1 MMKYLTEWTL
11 SALVSALVLLGM
23 PIDARSDVELAQTTR
38 SASDIFPILRDVP
51 GLSNLPAS
59 NSKKSGALQSATVT
73 LRGKPATIYGFKIG
87 NTDVAAIVPSSF
99 ALNDIV
105 PIPQNAPTLGVQF
118 KDVAFIYVPKGGANP
133 KVSTNSFPSAVK
145 IAANHLGQ
153 SVPLQEGL
161 NLFGLSNFN
170 GANSIR
176 TVLQTI
182 GHSQPILP
190 VTGVFPPNLFENDP
204 KNAPKKIKDAL
215 LTSLKLDLPLPKL
228 KIPGMPDIVVVDN
241 ARLAIVGRNVKG
253 KPQVFVGVTGGLDV
267 KLASAVHR
275 FSFGLLAADPGK
287 AFKPTIT
294 AESKDTVKL
303 PFVQPLDLTAMQLV
317 AEKKG
322 NTWDLA
328 INASAKLKGKTIAV
342 SVHHDPKNG
351 DTAAINTKMTLA
363 DLLPTGTNLPGVT
376 DVEFDKIAVSKN
388 VIQVFGQIKGMDA
401 GIAAF
406 KHNGRTLIA
415 VATPKPVHISNLVP
429 QLGKTPLDDVSFNN
443 MVYLWVPKGANV
455 TGLKPSDLPP
465 SIAEIAVKAG
475 VPITTKDGI
484 NIVGQMGIAKNGE
497 LGQLLTMAGLYK
509 SSLPLAGAL
518 SPAIFQK
525 GNATQIKNEILD
537 HLNFNISLPK
547 INLPGLSSV
556 VGVQN
561 TTLAI
566 KGENVNGTR
575 SLDVAVGGELDF
587 SVTGTK
593 LQLDYV
599 VALHK
604 QSGQPDSLALSAKQ
618 PKDKI
623 ITIKLLESFKISD
636 LNFQLT
642 KKNGKYAA
650 LLLGKST
657 FRGKPVSVG
666 YGNVPKPGLWVSAS
680 NLTLKDL
687 MGTSTGVSEIDNI
700 EFSGFGMMPDR
711 VNLSVQI
718 RGQKFWGIVSKVPG
732 QSKPFF
738 IARSAEQ
745 KLSPASFIPGAE
757 NTQLKDADFEQLSFL
772 YNPTNKTGPVSTFP
786 ESIRSFFSNNLVVKP
801 GLNIYGDLV
810 VHPSGEMATLLKMA
824 GITEVKLPLSG
835 AFSPKVFSKNMASV
849 KNEIL
854 DNLDISVP
862 LPKLNIPGVS
872 TVADI
877 QSATLAIKGKNVNG
891 ARSVDVAI
899 VGELDFSV
907 AGTKLPLNYEA
918 VLHKQAGQPNSL
930 ALSAKQPKDKTV
942 TIKLLETF
950 KVSDLDFELTKK
962 NGKYDALLLGKSTFR
977 GKPVSV
983 GYSNAPKPKLWV
995 SAQNLML
1002 KDLVGSSIGVPEIDN
1017 IEFAGFAVLSDQFN
1031 MGVKVQG
1038 HLFYGTVAKA
1048 PGQSKPFFIL
1058 RSGEPKVSIADLI
1071 PGAEKTPLKD
1081 TDFQQ
1086 VAFLYN
1092 PTTKTGPVST
1102 FPKFIQPYFPGNLII
1117 NPGFNISGDLV
1128 AHPSGEMAALLK
1140 DVGVTSLKL
1149 PLNGG
1154 FSPKVLLK
1162 NVSAAQIEKAILD
1175 GLDIQ
1180 LNIPTPHIAAMEQ
1193 FLTFKNG
1200 HLGIKGKLPDGKRGI
1215 AFQVSGD
1222 TELKVANEDIA
1233 FFVEVDADRSQG
1245 GQETDFEVKGHT
1257 DKPWVHPMGISFLTM
1272 EELGLDIRKQTTGAT
1287 KTYDVSLSAKTD
1299 IGSHSKL
1306 DVEIDVHEEGGSLT
1320 DVFFKLNGPFKLS
1333 DIPGLNQIPHADKFA
1348 LTKLIISEH
1357 GIEADT
1363 ILGGKA
1369 TDLFAFNNS
1378 GWNVALTQKDFAIT
1392 ELLPPLKNT
1401 PLKEIKF
1408 PFLALMLSEEGLD
1421 KQFSQLSKV
1430 GQDALKDIFTS
1441 PSDTVKIDKGLAII
1455 AGFHPDNAGTLKDG
1469 VKGIGVHDSVVVIG
1483 EIDGIFGGS
1492 PKVKLEG
1499 KLSKTGKPHHMPNG
1513 TSYKT
1518 GEEVAFF
1525 INVLES
1531 GQDFD
1536 FELGIEVGV
1545 NTKIKNDILLF
1556 DSRVKMEIMD
1566 EGFGIDVEGQMKGTW
1581 HKPFGINGLSL
1592 SDVTIE
1598 LGTQEDGAIK
1608 LGFGGAT
1615 VIADQHFKMAAD
1627 GKFLPEALGF
1637 PQAIAFVGS
1646 ADTLPLLFVEDI
1658 ALKVLA
1664 KEIKFDLP
1672 QGIMPVFKNAKFAF
1686 ATPGAEDPDLKIDG
1700 EGFALKGG
1708 LSWLGHELGSVNMSV
1723 SPTKGIYV
1731 ADKIDDIDLGP
1742 LKLTDNHFTMKA
1754 GLKNI
1759 VPTVSVNADIEI
1771 KYLGIKD
1778 KFDVNF
1784 DKKGASFE
1792 TTTKFGDDFS
1802 MHNLLRLSGIDLS
1815 LTKPSFTN
1823 ADFYMEGD
1831 MQLDIGK
1838 FVEEPSKAALDAVF
1852 NELSAGFKLAE
1863 KDVKAARAK
1872 VDGLTDQINAERAKV
1887 RKERAAAEKVLQG
1900 AEDRVNSL
1908 NKEIDN
1914 DWGHYHGCSGWFS
1927 WACEARWGIEI
1938 GFLKGARDIADA
1950 ALELAKTTVDHFPL
1964 DLDPRIAALIVTRD
1978 GASAIL
1984 TAALDAFEGAD
1995 FFDKVLKEVSDT
2007 VTSLVG
2013 KSVNIHKAAFEGDLK
2028 GLIDGSQPLAVTL
2041 DAEVFGAQIEQIIP
2055 FNPTNIAYDVK
2066 QMSFLGLRALEH
2078 IVEEVIKDLPVS
2090 IKHKIVNNITSQVG
2104 IQKDAAKK
2112 ELAKYGKAFA
2122 GYEKEEAA
2130 LQKVIAARDKAFM
2143 QQKYAAAHNPLDLGK
2158 SAIFANDFIEV
2169 GHTGLCLDNVSGLIK
2184 QDRCKEGTSSRWSTT
2199 PIDGAPNVPAN
2210 SGYVYITDAKT
2221 GECIVPEGK
2230 WAEEKKQFTDPGLPA
2245 GKAFSYSVN
2254 TFEGDGKITV
2264 AACANKREYYW
2275 KILKH
2280 GEGWMQMANRAT
2292 NKCLHFKDSSS
2303 LPGQATAQWAS
2314 CTGSAN
2320 QVFRVAD
2327 KTTPEYYASKIALK
2341 NDSQS
2346 ACFSD
2351 PGADGKITMVDCTKG
2366 ALYDY
2371 VIDVRGYIKFINT
2384 KTGGCMQPKTYKNG
2398 AHLIEKSCTQLDF
2411 QWWNPIEVPGGWRIQ
2426 NAQTNTCTRAPGL
2439 GQVAVTETC
2448 KDWAQSVIAPVID
2461 PYSGTTYTSAP
2472 SGALGADI
2480 PGTGDDGSGICSV
2493 QISSVG
2499 NTQIT
2504 GTANGNKCTYNYAGK
2519 IQTKPTGGKTLLVN
2533 GLDGTLWQAHRAIDK
2548 MPEYAIPSGSID
2560 DGTKSKTTYICRVQK
2575 GRNIFDGHGAFTRF
2589 GWAAEQDPKGD
2600 NCHAPNGDASVYE
2613 VLVRRADKAYLLN
2626 LSDWKP
2632 GGSKAGKDPVVKAL
2646 ASQKGLY
2653 RNEKIAAPVSQDPKI
2668 MNGKPLK
2675 GWAGQITVS
2684 TVGDIVTL
2692 KGSINVGQGEGRAGP
2707 VWKLPANLGPKEI
2720 VVLSLPNNNQDNGGT
2735 ERSNLHIH
2743 PDGTITVSAGG
2754 YVDRDDGGAEIYSI
2768 DFPSV
2773 SYGTRWA
2780 NLPLKEPL
2788 AKKYRDTFASPGVVK
2803 VGKFV
2808 VVTGLV
2814 SGFTKGGQAI
2824 THLPYGSRP
2833 SKKLSFG
2840 IAGETATGDG
2850 SGDYPEQALIPI
2862 DVYPDGRIMVGGD
2875 AYSPYGLVNLSGIS
2889 FQAGATI
2896 TTQSDS
2902 YGQLLNSWKPD
2913 LARTGGYSYTVSDD
2927 IVTLKGGITGGSGI
2941 DKIWQ
2946 LPPEARPP
2954 ELLLFNV
2961 SNNSEGVPLRI
2972 EIHPSGLITGSATSN
2987 NIGWIDFSGVKY
2999 NRKKGTPIRLSQGW
3013 QAMSGF
3019 APPTMTKIGKE
3030 IILGG
3035 VVSTTNQGGSNNLFG
3050 RRPEQ
3055 KFRILALPYGSAPRE
3070 NLKFELLQKIDGH
3083 EPVTINVNVYGN
3095 GYVRLDLSVSGIES
3109 VSLSGISF
3117 TTQ

>member
-23 PIDARSDVELAQTTR
+23 PIDARSDVELAQTAR

-537 HLNFNISLPK
+537 HLNFNIPLPK

-718 RGQKFWGIVSKVPG
+718 RGQKFWGMVSKVPG

-757 NTQLKDADFEQLSFL
+757 NTPLKDADFEQLSFL

-877 QSATLAIKGKNVNG
+877 QSATLAIKGKTVNG

-899 VGELDFSV
+899 AGELDFSV

-1058 RSGEPKVSIADLI
+1058 RSGEPKVSIVDLI

-1086 VAFLYN
+1086 AAFLYN

-1102 FPKFIQPYFPGNLII
+1102 FPKFIQPLFPGNLII
-1117 NPGFNISGDLV
+1117 KPGFNISGDLV

-1162 NVSAAQIEKAILD
+1162 NVSAAQIENAILD

-1257 DKPWVHPMGISFLTM
+1257 DKPWVHPMGINFLTL
-1272 EELGLDIRKQTTGAT
+1272 EELALDIRKQKVGTTS
-1287 KTYDVSLSAKTD
+1287 TYDVSLAAKSD

-1306 DVEIDVHEEGGSLT
+1306 DVKIDVHEEGSKLT
-1320 DVFFKLNGPFKLS
+1320 DVFFELDGPLKLS
-1333 DIPGLNQIPHADKFA
+1333 DIPELNRVPHSDKFA
-1348 LTKLIISEH
+1348 LTKLIMSEH

-1401 PLKEIKF
+1401 PLSQIKF
-1408 PFLALMLSEEGLD
+1408 PFLALMLSESGLD
-1421 KQFSQLSKV
+1421 KQYNQLSKV

-1441 PSDTVKIDKGLAII
+1441 PTDTVKIDKGLAII
-1455 AGFHPDNAGTLKDG
+1455 AGFHPDNAGGLKDG
-1469 VKGIGVHDSVVVIG
+1469 VKGIGVHDGVVVIG
-1483 EIDGIFGGS
+1483 EIGGIFGGS

-1499 KLSKTGKPHHMPNG
+1499 KLSQTGKPHHMPNG

-1556 DSRVKMEIMD
+1556 DSRVKMEVMD

-1581 HKPFGINGLSL
+1581 HKPFGIPGFSL
-1592 SDVTIE
+1592 TDVTIE

-1615 VIADQHFKMAAD
+1615 VIANQHFKMAAD

-1646 ADTLPLLFVEDI
+1646 ADTLPLFFIEDI

-1664 KEIKFDLP
+1664 KKVQFDMPPAVL
-1672 QGIMPVFKNAKFAF
+1672 PVFKDVKFAF
-1686 ATPGAEDPDLKIDG
+1686 TTPGAEDPDLNIDG
-1700 EGFALKGG
+1700 EGFAMKGG
-1708 LSWLGHELGSVNMSV
+1708 LDWLGHELGTVNMSI

-1731 ADKIDDIDLGP
+1731 ADKIDDITLGP

-1754 GLKNI
+1754 GLANI

-1778 KFDVNF
+1778 KFDVSF

-1792 TTTKFGDDFS
+1792 TSAKFGNDFS
-1802 MHNLLRLSGIDLS
+1802 MHNLFRLSGIDLS

-1831 MQLDIGK
+1831 LQLDIGK
-1838 FVEEPSKAALDAVF
+1838 FIADPATAALKDVF
-1852 NELSAGFKLAE
+1852 NGLNAGYKQAE
-1863 KDVKAARAK
+1863 KDLEAAQSK
-1872 VDGLTDQINAERAKV
+1872 VNGLTKQINAERAKV
-1887 RKERAAAEKVLQG
+1887 RRERATADHALENAEN
-1900 AEDRVNSL
+1900 RVNSL
-1908 NKEIDN
+1908 QGEVDHDRSKYN
-1914 DWGHYHGCSGWFS
+1914 DCSGWGKY
-1927 WACEARWGIEI
+1927 ACKAYWGVR
-1938 GFLKGARDIADA
+1938 LGAVELTKKVADG
-1950 ALELAKTTVDHFPL
+1950 ALSFAKTLVDHFPI
-1964 DLDPRIAALIVTRD
+1964 DLDPRVAALIIAQD
-1978 GASAIL
+1978 SAKITL
-1984 TAALDAFEGAD
+1984 TIALDGVKGAD
-1995 FFDKVLKEVSDT
+1995 FLDRFLKQATDAITKEI
-2007 VTSLVG
+2007 G
-2013 KSVNIHKAAFEGDLK
+2013 KSINIDKAGFAGDFRDIITK
-2028 GLIDGSQPLAVTL
+2028 DAPLDLTL
-2041 DAEVFGAQIEQIIP
+2041 QAEFFGAKINQTVP
-2055 FNPTNIAYDVK
+2055 FKIKDVPYDVE
-2066 QMSFLGLRALEH
+2066 QMGMMGLHALQH
-2078 IVEEVIKDLPVS
+2078 IVDNMLKDLPS
-2090 IKHKIVNNITSQVG
+2090 ALTHNIRNHIAS
-2104 IQKDAAKK
+2104 KMDARTAEVKR
-2112 ELAKYGKAFA
+2112 ELAKYGKDFDKYA
-2122 GYEKEEAA
+2122 KDQQD
-2130 LQKVIAARDKAFM
+2130 LQKALAASNANRIKA
-2143 QQKYAAAHNPLDLGK
+2143 NLLEGRSPLDRENG
-2158 SAIFANDFIEV
+2158 SEFAAQKMIEV
-2169 GHTGLCLDNVSGLIK
+2169 GHTGLCLTEANGAVQQYSCDGDSAQFWVTKPASGASNAATGI
-2184 QDRCKEGTSSRWSTT
+2184 
-2199 PIDGAPNVPAN
+2199 
-2210 SGYVYITDAKT
+2210 GYVYITGKQS
-2221 GECIVPEGK
+2221 GHCIAPEGK
-2230 WAEEKKQFTDPGLPA
+2230 WGTEEISLDSLKV
-2245 GKAFSYSVN
+2245 SVPS
-2254 TFEGDGKITV
+2254 FKGDGKIVVGKCENT
-2264 AACANKREYYW
+2264 REYYW
-2275 KILKH
+2275 KIIQH
-2280 GEGWMQMANRAT
+2280 GVGWMQIANLAT
-2292 NKCLHFKDSSS
+2292 NQCLHFENSSS
-2303 LPGQATAQWAS
+2303 LPGKADAVWKP
-2314 CTGSAN
+2314 CVGSAN
-2320 QVFRVAD
+2320 QIFRVAD
-2327 KTTPEYYASKIALK
+2327 SASPKFYKAGFALK
-2341 NDSQS
+2341 SDM
-2346 ACFSD
+2346 ATTGIHTLCF
-2351 PGADGKITMVDCTKG
+2351 GETNAQGQVATADCSK
-2366 ALYDY
+2366 AARYDY
-2371 VIDVRGYIKFINT
+2371 GIDVRGYIRLVNT
-2384 KTGGCMQPKTYKNG
+2384 KTGNCLQPEGPKTK
-2398 AHLIEKSCTQLDF
+2398 AHLIESKCTQQDI
-2411 QWWNPIEVPGGWRIQ
+2411 QWWDPRAVAGGWRLK
-2426 NAQTNTCTRAPGL
+2426 NAQTNMCTVYTIEKGN
-2439 GQVAVTETC
+2439 AVIGKAALTMNSCNPLDHDSLYTNLFT
-2448 KDWAQSVIAPVID
+2448 PVID
-2461 PYSGTTYTSAP
+2461 TNSGYTWAWKGRHNKVTDIAVVSYPGTPKETFCTDHSGTGTKYFSWIIGTLGGDGVSCWTSINNQVRVNEGSGQKYAQKIDGLEWAAAGNGNISPYSVFAGVARTNTGMPRYSA
-2472 SGALGADI
+2472 L
-2480 PGTGDDGSGICSV
+2480 
-2493 QISSVG
+2493 
-2499 NTQIT
+2499 
-2504 GTANGNKCTYNYAGK
+2504 YACRGY
-2519 IQTKPTGGKTLLVN
+2519 PLN
-2533 GLDGTLWQAHRAIDK
+2533 
-2548 MPEYAIPSGSID
+2548 
-2560 DGTKSKTTYICRVQK
+2560 SKK
-2575 GRNIFDGHGAFTRF
+2575 WTRF
-2589 GWAAEQDPKGD
+2589 GWTSDGEVCHVVSGRSEQKITTF
-2600 NCHAPNGDASVYE
+2600 E
-2613 VLVRRADKAYLLN
+2613 TLVR
-2626 LSDWKP
+2626 KP
-2632 GGSKAGKDPVVKAL
+2632 GVAYPLTLETKWPVPKSGVTHPGLPSGS
-2646 ASQKGLY
+2646 
-2653 RNEKIAAPVSQDPKI
+2653 
-2668 MNGKPLK
+2668 
-2675 GWAGQITVS
+2675 T
-2684 TVGDIVTL
+2684 
-2692 KGSINVGQGEGRAGP
+2692 
-2707 VWKLPANLGPKEI
+2707 
-2720 VVLSLPNNNQDNGGT
+2720 
-2735 ERSNLHIH
+2735 
-2743 PDGTITVSAGG
+2743 
-2754 YVDRDDGGAEIYSI
+2754 
-2768 DFPSV
+2768 
-2773 SYGTRWA
+2773 
-2780 NLPLKEPL
+2780 L
-2788 AKKYRDTFASPGVVK
+2788 AKKQTVK
-2803 VGKFV
+2803 V
-2808 VVTGLV
+2808 
-2814 SGFTKGGQAI
+2814 
-2824 THLPYGSRP
+2824 
-2833 SKKLSFG
+2833 
-2840 IAGETATGDG
+2840 
-2850 SGDYPEQALIPI
+2850 EQ
-2862 DVYPDGRIMVGGD
+2862 
-2875 AYSPYGLVNLSGIS
+2875 
-2889 FQAGATI
+2889 
-2896 TTQSDS
+2896 
-2902 YGQLLNSWKPD
+2902 K
-2913 LARTGGYSYTVSDD
+2913 
-2927 IVTLKGGITGGSGI
+2927 
-2941 DKIWQ
+2941 
-2946 LPPEARPP
+2946 
-2954 ELLLFNV
+2954 
-2961 SNNSEGVPLRI
+2961 
-2972 EIHPSGLITGSATSN
+2972 TSN
-2987 NIGWIDFSGVKY
+2987 
-2999 NRKKGTPIRLSQGW
+2999 
-3013 QAMSGF
+3013 
-3019 APPTMTKIGKE
+3019 
-3030 IILGG
+3030 
-3035 VVSTTNQGGSNNLFG
+3035 
-3050 RRPEQ
+3050 
-3055 KFRILALPYGSAPRE
+3055 
-3070 NLKFELLQKIDGH
+3070 
-3083 EPVTINVNVYGN
+3083 
-3095 GYVRLDLSVSGIES
+3095 
-3109 VSLSGISF
+3109 
-3117 TTQ
+3117 